1 MDYINVNTVN
11 ITNQYNKNGTI
22 QQAKNNKDDFL
33 KILVSQLQN
42 QDPLNP
48 VNDTDFIAQ
57 MTQFSIA
64 EEVTKINSNFL
75 KAVSLTGKEVYAK
88 MTGEYLT
95 EYVQGM
101 VEKVF
106 FENGQVFALIDQK
119 QVKISDILE
128 VLYNN
133 TNQEEDNIL

>member
-57 MTQFSIA
+57 MT
-64 EEVTKINSNFL
+64 
-75 KAVSLTGKEVYAK
+75 
-88 MTGEYLT
+88 
-95 EYVQGM
+95 
-101 VEKVF
+101 
-106 FENGQVFALIDQK
+106 
-119 QVKISDILE
+119 
-128 VLYNN
+128 
-133 TNQEEDNIL
+133 

>member
-64 EEVTKINSNFL
+64 EEVTKINS
-75 KAVSLTGKEVYAK
+75 
-88 MTGEYLT
+88 
-95 EYVQGM
+95 
-101 VEKVF
+101 
-106 FENGQVFALIDQK
+106 
-119 QVKISDILE
+119 
-128 VLYNN
+128 
-133 TNQEEDNIL
+133 